1 VSWFPLRY
9 AHQNVLVG
17 RGDTHAGLYRV
28 GCISYPFMATAD
40 KRAWLARLA
49 RFAYVVGADFSL
61 WRVNRA
67 YPAERY
73 VEQAERMLDARHQ
86 EPAAWRSYLAG
97 HEAHL
102 RTLRSFV
109 PEVYLAIALPPERP
123 PQLGASVLAGD
134 GSGPSA
140 AGGGARSRR
149 VAADRGVGSRCVD
162 RGGGA
167 RVSPRRGT
175 FDAASSD
182 DARAAVVAAS
192 RRVPRPR

>member
-1 VSWFPLRY
+1 VSSFPLRY

-17 RGDTHAGLYRV
+17 HGDTHAGLYRV

-86 EPAAWRSYLAG
+86 KPAAWRSYLAG

-123 PQLGASVLAGD
+123 PQLGASVLAGMD
-134 GSGPSA
+134 RARRRLEAVLGVGGLPPIPASDLDALIAAEERAFRRA
-140 AGGGARSRR
+140 AGHLTLRR
-149 VAADRGVGSRCVD
+149 ATTRESAPGSP
-162 RGGGA
+162 G
-167 RVSPRRGT
+167 
-175 FDAASSD
+175 
-182 DARAAVVAAS
+182 
-192 RRVPRPR
+192 